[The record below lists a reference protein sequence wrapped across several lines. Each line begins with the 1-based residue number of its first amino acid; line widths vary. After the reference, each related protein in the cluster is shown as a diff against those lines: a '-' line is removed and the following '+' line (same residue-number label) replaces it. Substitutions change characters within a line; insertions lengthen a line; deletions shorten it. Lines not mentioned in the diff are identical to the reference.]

1 MLVVHTADVHIGV
14 ENYGIPDPE
23 TRSSSRLKD
32 FLDTLDEVV
41 DYSITH
47 NADLVIFAGDQYKS
61 RNPSQTHQRE
71 FAYRISK
78 LANNGVKVFL
88 LAGNHDS
95 PNIHGPATAL
105 DIFPVLNVE
114 NVYIGDTIGTHN
126 IMTKSGPIQ
135 IIALPWI
142 RKGEYMSLSG
152 SKSLSPDDLNID
164 IENSIKEK
172 LDTEIKNLDPAIPSI
187 LAGHVSVTS
196 AITSSE
202 KSMMLGK
209 DYILDIKSLARKELD
224 YIALGHIHRHQ
235 VLNEDP
241 KVVYPGSLERIDFG
255 EEKDIKGFCV
265 IEFDPNLEMGQKQS
279 KYQFV
284 PVNARNFITIKCK
297 ILPTD
302 HNPTSIVEKEIA
314 KYNIAESIVQVHI
327 DVPASKASEI
337 KEQTIRSSL
346 ESAHHVANIRKN
358 IERETRLRLGQ
369 DIDGNIEPMEAL
381 KAYLLERSLGKDI
394 SEKVIEK
401 AKGFIEE
408 NPI

>member
-1 MLVVHTADVHIGV
+1 M
-14 ENYGIPDPE
+14 
-23 TRSSSRLKD
+23 S
-32 FLDTLDEVV
+32 
-41 DYSITH
+41 
-47 NADLVIFAGDQYKS
+47 
-61 RNPSQTHQRE
+61 
-71 FAYRISK
+71 
-78 LANNGVKVFL
+78 
-88 LAGNHDS
+88 GNHDS

-164 IENSIKEK
+164 IQNSIKEK

-255 EEKDIKGFCV
+255 
-265 IEFDPNLEMGQKQS
+265 
-279 KYQFV
+279 
-284 PVNARNFITIKCK
+284 
-297 ILPTD
+297 
-302 HNPTSIVEKEIA
+302 
-314 KYNIAESIVQVHI
+314 
-327 DVPASKASEI
+327 
-337 KEQTIRSSL
+337 
-346 ESAHHVANIRKN
+346 
-358 IERETRLRLGQ
+358 
-369 DIDGNIEPMEAL
+369 
-381 KAYLLERSLGKDI
+381 
-394 SEKVIEK
+394 
-401 AKGFIEE
+401 
-408 NPI
+408 